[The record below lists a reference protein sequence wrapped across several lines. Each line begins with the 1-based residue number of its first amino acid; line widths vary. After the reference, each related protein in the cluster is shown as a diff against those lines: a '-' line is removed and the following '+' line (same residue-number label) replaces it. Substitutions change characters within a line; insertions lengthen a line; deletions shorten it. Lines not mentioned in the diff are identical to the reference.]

1 MSRLRVILFGSRR
14 RVATVAT
21 VLPRGRRGVRRELV
35 RRSGNGRRGRERRG
49 GSGLGTRYRGRDRGH
64 LATSRSFPR
73 PAWAL
78 RQGDANMD
86 ESLREREQRAAR
98 NQLLFREVNE
108 RIASLAER
116 ALLPEI
122 APIEVTCE
130 CVDMSCTRTVQIS
143 LHEFAEIDRATN
155 RFLVVPGHE
164 LPDVEDV
171 VERRDRFLIVA
182 KRGAGADLVEGSA
195 NLRRRIELHHESA
208 NSSAA

>member
-1 MSRLRVILFGSRR
+1 MIGRVSAAAAGWER
-14 RVATVAT
+14 ATVEMT
-21 VLPRGRRGVRRELV
+21 EGISLLRGLSPGRLV
-35 RRSGNGRRGRERRG
+35 HFVKGK
-49 GSGLGTRYRGRDRGH
+49 RD
-64 LATSRSFPR
+64 
-73 PAWAL
+73 
-78 RQGDANMD
+78 MD
-86 ESLREREQRAAR
+86 ESLREREQGAAR

-108 RIASLAER
+108 RIASLAEQ
-116 ALLPEI
+116 ALLPEV

-182 KRGAGADLVEGSA
+182 KRGAGADLVELSA
-195 NLRRRIELHHESA
+195 NLTPRIELHHESA
-208 NSSAA
+208 NSTAR

>member
-1 MSRLRVILFGSRR
+1 
-14 RVATVAT
+14 
-21 VLPRGRRGVRRELV
+21 
-35 RRSGNGRRGRERRG
+35 
-49 GSGLGTRYRGRDRGH
+49 
-64 LATSRSFPR
+64 
-73 PAWAL
+73 
-78 RQGDANMD
+78 MD
-86 ESLREREQRAAR
+86 ESLREREQRAAQ

-108 RIASLAER
+108 RIASLSER

-130 CVDMSCTRTVQIS
+130 CVDMSCTTTVQLP

-182 KRGAGADLVEGSA
+182 KRGAGADLVERSA
-195 NLRRRIELHHESA
+195 NLTRRIELRDESA
-208 NSSAA
+208 TAQHAAC

>member
-1 MSRLRVILFGSRR
+1 
-14 RVATVAT
+14 
-21 VLPRGRRGVRRELV
+21 
-35 RRSGNGRRGRERRG
+35 
-49 GSGLGTRYRGRDRGH
+49 
-64 LATSRSFPR
+64 
-73 PAWAL
+73 
-78 RQGDANMD
+78 MD

-143 LHEFAEIDRATN
+143 LHEFAEVDRATN

>member
-1 MSRLRVILFGSRR
+1 
-14 RVATVAT
+14 
-21 VLPRGRRGVRRELV
+21 
-35 RRSGNGRRGRERRG
+35 
-49 GSGLGTRYRGRDRGH
+49 
-64 LATSRSFPR
+64 
-73 PAWAL
+73 
-78 RQGDANMD
+78 MD

-108 RIASLAER
+108 RILAER
-116 ALLPEI
+116 APLPEV

>member
-1 MSRLRVILFGSRR
+1 
-14 RVATVAT
+14 
-21 VLPRGRRGVRRELV
+21 
-35 RRSGNGRRGRERRG
+35 
-49 GSGLGTRYRGRDRGH
+49 
-64 LATSRSFPR
+64 
-73 PAWAL
+73 
-78 RQGDANMD
+78 MD
-86 ESLREREQRAAR
+86 ESLRERERRSAQ

-130 CVDMSCTRTVQIS
+130 CVDMSCTTRVQIP

-171 VERRDRFLIVA
+171 VERRDRFLIVS
-182 KRGAGADLVEGSA
+182 KRGAGADLVERSA
-195 NLRRRIELHHESA
+195 SLTRRIELRDESA
-208 NSSAA
+208 NSTACASSRANASASVRVTLPA

>member
-1 MSRLRVILFGSRR
+1 MIGRVSAAAAGWERATLVMTEGISLLRGLSPGRL
-14 RVATVAT
+14 
-21 VLPRGRRGVRRELV
+21 
-35 RRSGNGRRGRERRG
+35 
-49 GSGLGTRYRGRDRGH
+49 GH
-64 LATSRSFPR
+64 FVKGKR
-73 PAWAL
+73 
-78 RQGDANMD
+78 NMD

-116 ALLPEI
+116 ALLPEV

-130 CVDMSCTRTVQIS
+130 CVDMSCTSTVQIS

-155 RFLVVPGHE
+155 RFLVVPGHQ

-182 KRGAGADLVEGSA
+182 KRGAGADLVELSA
-195 NLRRRIELHHESA
+195 NLTPRIELHHESA
-208 NSSAA
+208 NSTAR

>member
-1 MSRLRVILFGSRR
+1 
-14 RVATVAT
+14 
-21 VLPRGRRGVRRELV
+21 
-35 RRSGNGRRGRERRG
+35 
-49 GSGLGTRYRGRDRGH
+49 
-64 LATSRSFPR
+64 
-73 PAWAL
+73 
-78 RQGDANMD
+78 MD
-86 ESLREREQRAAR
+86 ESLRERERRAAR
-98 NQLLFREVNE
+98 NQLLFREVDE

-130 CVDMSCTRTVQIS
+130 CVDMSCTRVQIP

-171 VERRDRFLIVA
+171 VERRDRFLIVS
-182 KRGAGADLVEGSA
+182 KRGAGADLVERSA
-195 NLRRRIELHHESA
+195 SLTRRIELRDESA

>member
-1 MSRLRVILFGSRR
+1 
-14 RVATVAT
+14 
-21 VLPRGRRGVRRELV
+21 
-35 RRSGNGRRGRERRG
+35 
-49 GSGLGTRYRGRDRGH
+49 
-64 LATSRSFPR
+64 
-73 PAWAL
+73 
-78 RQGDANMD
+78 MD

-108 RIASLAER
+108 RILAER
-116 ALLPEI
+116 APLPEV

-195 NLRRRIELHHESA
+195 NLRRRIELHHDSA
-208 NSSAA
+208 NSSARLKSRHHHSRRRQSQARGAEDKRGADLFRRMYLPILRDARSPRGASGRSMSATVESDQLDFPWRSRMTVRTG